1 MAVDLPDHEPEND
14 SLGAVTTAS
23 LDALSAAAPPTTEIG
38 SAA

>member
-1 MAVDLPDHEPEND
+1 LNLKK
-14 SLGAVTTAS
+14 SLSVLSRLCRQT